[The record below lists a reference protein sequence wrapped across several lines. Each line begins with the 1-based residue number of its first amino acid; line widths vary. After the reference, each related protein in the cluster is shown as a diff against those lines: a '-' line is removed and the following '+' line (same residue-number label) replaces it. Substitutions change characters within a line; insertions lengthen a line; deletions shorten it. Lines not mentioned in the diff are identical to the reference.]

1 MRVVYTRRSQADLE
15 EIFDR
20 GLQWGRPLAD
30 RVERRIRR
38 ECDALARFPE
48 LGVKTDFEDI
58 RRLPIV
64 RYPLT
69 IYYRIDVLAP
79 QLEILRV
86 VWSKSIR
93 NLDQVP

>member
-1 MRVVYTRRSQADLE
+1 MAE
-15 EIFDR
+15 
-20 GLQWGRPLAD
+20 
-30 RVERRIRR
+30 RVERRIRMQ
-38 ECDALARFPE
+38 CDALARFPE

-69 IYYRIDVLAP
+69 IYYRIGVLAP

-86 VWSKSIR
+86 VWSKSVR
-93 NLDQVP
+93 NLDQVL